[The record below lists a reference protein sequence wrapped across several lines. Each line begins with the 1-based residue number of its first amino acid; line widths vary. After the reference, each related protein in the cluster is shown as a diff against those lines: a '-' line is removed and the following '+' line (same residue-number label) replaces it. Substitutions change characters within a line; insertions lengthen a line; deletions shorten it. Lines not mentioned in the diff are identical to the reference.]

1 MARKRGTKAGS
12 LAVMTEAGERYE
24 LKPIPM
30 DVMPSSSPMLWLKFQ
45 GIHIPGS
52 DLSPEDQGR
61 VQAFM
66 LAHRTEALTD
76 GSLKVT
82 LAGGRLAQCF
92 PEAVADAMAS
102 KELA

>member
-1 MARKRGTKAGS
+1 MPRKRST
-12 LAVMTEAGERYE
+12 LARSISVKTESGERYD

-30 DVMPSSSPMLWLKFQ
+30 AVMPSSSPTLWLKFQ

-52 DLSPEDQGR
+52 ALSQEEQQR

-76 GSLKVT
+76 GNLKLT

-92 PEAVADAMAS
+92 PEAVAGIVVS
-102 KELA
+102 RELA